1 MAMEAQGVQIHV
13 LATTPTTL
21 TTDVTIA
28 TTSVI
33 GTGSNFAGA
42 GFTTAMWIMLSS
54 ASTEMHRVKGFTG
67 GNSSILGI
75 HGGFTSVG
83 AAAGIEVRGYTS
95 TFIGEITDFT
105 GPGGAAQVI
114 DVTSLQS
121 TAKEKLVGLRDE
133 GQLSLTMN
141 FNATDDG
148 QTKLLADRAARQQ
161 RKYAIVF
168 TDLSSG
174 SSAYPSW
181 CYFNGYAMQYSV
193 SGAVDNKV
201 TANAVI
207 EINGPV
213 VYSTKVSV

>member
-21 TTDVTIA
+21 TTNVTIA
-28 TTSVI
+28 ATCVT
-33 GTGSNFAGA
+33 GTGSNFGGA
-42 GFTTAMWIMLSS
+42 GFTTAMWVMLSS
-54 ASTEMHRVKGFTG
+54 ASTEMHRVKSITG
-67 GNSSILGI
+67 AGTSVINI
-75 HGGFTSVG
+75 HGSFTSIG
-83 AAAGIEVRGYTS
+83 AAAGAEVRGYTS
-95 TFIGEITDFT
+95 TFIGEVTDFT

-148 QTKLLADRAARQQ
+148 QTKLLTDRAARQQ

-168 TDLSSG
+168 TDISSG

-181 CYFNGYAMQYSV
+181 CYFSGYAMQYSV

-213 VYSTKVSV
+213 IYSTKVSV

>member
-1 MAMEAQGVQIHV
+1 MAMESQGVQIHR

-21 TTDVTIA
+21 TTNIDIVSTCF
-28 TTSVI
+28 T
-33 GTGSNFAGA
+33 GTGSDFGVA
-42 GFTTAMWIMLSS
+42 GFTTAMWVALTTR
-54 ASTEMHRVKGFTG
+54 STELHRIKSITG
-67 GNSSILGI
+67 IATSVINI
-75 HGGFTSVG
+75 HGSFLTTG
-83 AAAGIEVRGYTS
+83 AAAGVEVRGYTS

-105 GPGGAAQVI
+105 GPGGAAAVI
-114 DVTSLQS
+114 DITSLQS

-148 QTKLLADRAARQQ
+148 QTKLLSDRAARTQ
-161 RKYAIVF
+161 RMYAIVF
-168 TDLSSG
+168 TDCASG

-181 CYFNGYAMQYSV
+181 CYFRGYTMQYSL

-207 EINGPV
+207 EIDGPV
-213 VYSTKVSV
+213 IYSTKVSV